1 MDLGDIVIY
10 GGQRFYVRGVD
21 PVGVHPRY
29 LYLEDV
35 RTGKTASVAFEQ
47 HPEAKGRSR
56 GGIRLVRESA
66 NESSPCSDPAG
77 GARELEDGDKNP

>member
-29 LYLEDV
+29 LYLEDIQ
-35 RTGKTASVAFEQ
+35 TGRTASVAFEQ
-47 HPEAKGRSR
+47 HPDAKGRSR
-56 GGIRLVRESA
+56 GRIRLVSESA
-66 NESSPCSDPAG
+66 NESATRSDPAR
-77 GARELEDGDKNP
+77 GARELEHGDKNR